1 MDSRRLPA
9 TLLVPEPVHPTTL
22 LVTNTIDLCRIP
34 ITTDKGL
41 KMPVTG
47 TIRAIGYCRVSTA
60 EQGDSRAG
68 LESQEAVIRA
78 EVERRGW
85 ELVEIRFDVASGKSL
100 KHRPE
105 LARTLNDMRL
115 GNADTLIVAK
125 LDRLSRSVLDFAGVM
140 EKAQAEKWSLV
151 VLDLGVDTTSTNG
164 KLIAHIM
171 IALAQWERELIGD
184 RTRAALKA
192 VRARGTKLGRPSGIP
207 ADTRRLIRVMRDSG
221 MSWQRVA
228 DALDRE
234 KIKTGQGGQWHSST
248 VRKLY
253 MEDTK

>member
-1 MDSRRLPA
+1 M
-9 TLLVPEPVHPTTL
+9 
-22 LVTNTIDLCRIP
+22 
-34 ITTDKGL
+34 
-41 KMPVTG
+41 
-47 TIRAIGYCRVSTA
+47 IRAIGYCRVSTA

-68 LESQEAVIRA
+68 LESQEATIRA
-78 EVERRGW
+78 EIERRGW
-85 ELVEIRFDVASGKSL
+85 ELVEIRADVASGKTL

-140 EKAQAEKWSLV
+140 ETAQQQNWSLV

-184 RTRAALKA
+184 RTRAALKM
-192 VRARGTKLGRPSGIP
+192 VRARGTKLGRPSGIKP
-207 ADTRRLIRVMRDSG
+207 DTRRTIRLLRDSG
-221 MSWQRVA
+221 MSWGRIA
-228 DALDRE
+228 LALDKE
-234 KIKTGQGGQWHSST
+234 KVPTGQGGQWHAAT

-253 MEDTK
+253 MEGK